1 MAFLDNSGDIILDAV
16 LTDTG
21 RFRLAKGD
29 NSFRIAK
36 FAPFDDEIDYTLYDL
51 NHSSGSAYYDI
62 QILQTPIL
70 EAFTNNASFAHSK
83 LVSIPRTNILY
94 MPVLKL
100 NDLSSQTQRH
110 TNTSFVVAVDKDT
123 EDAIGG
129 TTASTTLKGFVY
141 GATLTGPNYLRVDSG
156 LDTDF
161 ELSPSRTIPSDL
173 VETRYMVRLDR
184 RFGTPVNPRTN
195 VRYTPAFIDDDQ
207 IATYIVAGTPINST
221 SRAETTEVIRGPR
234 GTRIELGVAASLDLA
249 SSDTLF
255 TNIGFT
261 EAAGT
266 YATGVSTKGL
276 DAILRIEGMTIGS
289 SIDVPLRF
297 VKKS

>member
-29 NSFRIAK
+29 NSFRIKK

-51 NHSSGSAYYDI
+51 NHASGSAYYDI

-100 NDLSSQTQRH
+100 NELHGSTSRH
-110 TNTSFVVAVDKDT
+110 SNSSFVVCVNKDT
-123 EDAIGG
+123 EDALGG
-129 TTASTTLKGFVY
+129 TTTATTVTGILY
-141 GATLTGPNYLRVDSG
+141 GATLANANYIRVDSG

-173 VETRYMVRLDR
+173 VETQYMVKLDR
-184 RFGTPVNPRTN
+184 RFGTPTNPRTN
-195 VRYTPAFIDDDQ
+195 TRYTPAFVDDDQ
-207 IATYIVAGTPINST
+207 IATYIIPGAPINDTGRS
-221 SRAETTEVIRGPR
+221 ETTQVIRGPR
-234 GTRIELGVAASLDLA
+234 GTRLDVAIAASLDLA

-261 EAAGT
+261 ESDGT
-266 YATGVSTKGL
+266 YVSGVTTKGL
-276 DAILRIEGMTIGS
+276 DATLRIEGMTIGS
-289 SIDVPLRF
+289 SIDIPLRF

>member
-36 FAPFDDEIDYTLYDL
+36 FAPFDDEIDYTLYDI
-51 NHSSGSAYYDI
+51 NHASGSAYYDI

-100 NDLSSQTQRH
+100 NELGLMIKRH
-110 TNTSFVVAVDKDT
+110 SNNSFVVCVDKDT

-129 TTASTTLKGFVY
+129 TSSSTTVAGILY
-141 GATLTGPNYLRVDSG
+141 GSTLAGPNYIRIDSG

-161 ELSPSRTIPSDL
+161 ELSPSRAIPSDL
-173 VETRYMVRLDR
+173 VESRYMVKLDR
-184 RFGTPVNPRTN
+184 RFGTPVDPRTN
-195 VRYTPAFIDDDQ
+195 VRMTPAFIDDDQ
-207 IATYIVAGTPINST
+207 IATYIVPGQPINDTARS
-221 SRAETTEVIRGPR
+221 ETTQVIRGPR
-234 GTRIELGVAASLDLA
+234 GTRLDLGIAASLDLA

-276 DAILRIEGMTIGS
+276 DATLRIEGMSIGS
-289 SIDVPLRF
+289 SIDIPLRF